1 MIYLWDIPDLI
12 RDLRNNTIPEWQVGW
27 YLFLSPVL
35 SLLNGMFFGV
45 LLFGHHI
52 VEYSFQDWL
61 KKPHPSIEFYNY
73 WGASFG
79 MLTVFVAFFGIYL
92 CYRANKKGDNKDFW
106 SRMACLS
113 FPVNIHITM
122 YAIAL
127 LAVSGFFAY
136 FFFQGKILA
145 FQAKLSGSSVIVT
158 PFLPGRVNRFLK
170 NMRALILMGY
180 PVLALVPSILSF
192 IHYAILRDLIK
203 QVAQQPQESEDP
215 YSHID
220 R

>member
-1 MIYLWDIPDLI
+1 MIYLWDIPDLVK
-12 RDLRNNTIPEWQVGW
+12 DLRSNTIPEWQVGW

-35 SLLNGMFFGV
+35 SILNGMFFGV

-52 VEYSFQDWL
+52 VEYSFQGWL
-61 KKPHPSIEFYNY
+61 KKPHPSIAFYNY

-92 CYRANKKGDNKDFW
+92 CYRKNKKGDNKDFV

-113 FPVNIHITM
+113 FPVNIHITI

-127 LAVSGFFAY
+127 LAIAGSVAY
-136 FFFQGKILA
+136 FFFQGKISA
-145 FQAKLSGSSVIVT
+145 FQDQLSGAPVIAT
-158 PFLPGRVNRFLK
+158 PFLMGRVNKFAK
-170 NMRALILMGY
+170 NLRAMILMGY
-180 PVLALVPSILSF
+180 PILALIPAVLSF
-192 IHYAILRDLIK
+192 IHYAILRDLIQ
-203 QVAQQPQESEDP
+203 QVAQQPQESEGPD
-215 YSHID
+215 SHID